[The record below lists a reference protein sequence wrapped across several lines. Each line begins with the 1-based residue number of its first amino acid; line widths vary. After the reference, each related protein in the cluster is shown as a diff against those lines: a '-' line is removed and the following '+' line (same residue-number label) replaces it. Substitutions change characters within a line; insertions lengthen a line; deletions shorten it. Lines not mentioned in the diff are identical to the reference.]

1 MSIDDWVAM
10 KVVFG
15 RSGAI
20 KERVTLPVF
29 LENSGMLDTSMTSPG
44 GNPQRT
50 LGLSGCPNFRDA
62 GGYATCDDGR
72 LHWRRLYRS
81 GHLAGLCEADFRA
94 LEQLNLDLVV
104 DLRREDE
111 QRREPSR
118 LPVGVEVLSA
128 RITPGSQASAMYANS
143 RAIDSGEAMFAFMC
157 EINRQFV
164 VSQTDAY
171 RDVFAAIL
179 DRGAERLLF
188 HCSAGK
194 DRTGFAV
201 AMLHLALRVPVASLR
216 EDYLLSRRYYDPK
229 VELPKAR
236 RKYPVDHLADAQLLP
251 MLRVDD
257 AYLDSALAAIEEH
270 YGDAETYLAEG
281 LGLDEVARREL
292 RRRFVDESP

>member
-1 MSIDDWVAM
+1 
-10 KVVFG
+10 
-15 RSGAI
+15 
-20 KERVTLPVF
+20 
-29 LENSGMLDTSMTSPG
+29 MLDPTTTASDEI
-44 GNPQRT
+44 PQRA

-62 GGYATCDDGR
+62 GGYATGDDGR
-72 LHWRRLYRS
+72 LYWRRLYRS
-81 GHLAGLCEADFRA
+81 GHLAGLSEADFSA
-94 LEQLNLDLVV
+94 LEQLGLDLVV

-118 LPVGVEVLSA
+118 LPAGVEVLSA
-128 RITPGSQASAMYANS
+128 NITPGSQASAMYANS

-179 DRGAERLLF
+179 DSGAERLLF

-201 AMLHLALRVPVASLR
+201 AMLHLALRVHPAKLR
-216 EDYLLSRRYYDPK
+216 EDYLLSRRYYDPA

-236 RKYPVDHLADAQLLP
+236 RKYPVEHLADEQLLP
-251 MLRVDD
+251 MLRVDN
-257 AYLDSALAAIEEH
+257 AYLDSALSAIEEH
-270 YGDAETYLAEG
+270 YGDAESYLAQG
-281 LGLDEVARREL
+281 LGLDAQARREL
-292 RRRFVDESP
+292 RRRFVEERP